1 MVEPCPS
8 SHGTRSDGNP
18 GNVGQGLVSQ
28 TAPPLLTGHH
38 QAVPGKGGLLY
49 QAKKC
54 LFFLA
59 VSFIVQQYSHSNFIS
74 VLTNTW
80 LCSIKSIDIPRFPI
94 PVMTYTWSSKC
105 PLWNILLV
113 YKIMTSDFY
122 RPFDIPPSW
131 YLIL

>member
-1 MVEPCPS
+1 MVEPRPS

-59 VSFIVQQYSHSNFIS
+59 VSFIGQQYSHSNFIS

-80 LCSIKSIDIPRFPI
+80 LCSIKSIDIPSFRCRCWPTLGVASVPFWI
-94 PVMTYTWSSKC
+94 
-105 PLWNILLV
+105 ILLV
-113 YKIMTSDFY
+113 CKIMTSDFY